1 MKRILFYS
9 ENFCGDKIKGGL
21 EVATFRIA
29 KALKDSGDWEVYNVF
44 RSKSDGKEKSI
55 YSDVIKLG
63 KADFK
68 FRKELAKFISDN
80 EIDVVVNMSR
90 FYRHPHIVKVVKESG
105 RNVKIIFMQHFAPGS
120 EMKKP
125 TFNSGFHLLKLNPYN
140 PLYWLRSS
148 IYPILKL
155 PRRFK
160 FSNIYKS
167 TYQDSDKVILL
178 SGGYKDDYCKIGK
191 ISDKSKFL
199 AIPNIF
205 EVESNA
211 KSQVQRKEKRVL
223 ILSRM
228 DEIQKRMSLALQIWA
243 MIEKDPDLKDWQ
255 LDIVGSGHNEDIV
268 KRLIRKL
275 KLKNITYHGWQP
287 REDFLQKSSILMST
301 SEYEGL
307 PLAILEA
314 QAYGVVP
321 IAFDSY
327 ASIRD
332 VIEDGFN
339 GVVIEHFGDCD
350 TFAKKLANLMKDEKK
365 RLQLAQN
372 AVNSSGKFSS
382 EKIGNQWLEMLEKL

>member
-9 ENFCGDKIKGGL
+9 ENFCGDKTKGGL

-29 KALKDSGDWEVYNVF
+29 KALKDSGNCDVYNAF

-55 YSDVIKLG
+55 YSDVVKLS
-63 KADFK
+63 KYDSK
-68 FRKELAKFISDN
+68 FRNELTRFILKN
-80 EIDVVVNMSR
+80 EIDIMVNMSR
-90 FYRHPHIVKVVKESG
+90 FFRHHHIVKAVKNSG
-105 RNVKIIFMQHFAPGS
+105 RDVKIIFMQHFAPGS
-120 EMKKP
+120 EIKKP
-125 TFNSGFHLLKLNPYN
+125 TFKSGLHLLKLNPFN

-148 IYPILKL
+148 IYPLLKL

-160 FSNIYKS
+160 FSNIYRS

-178 SGGYKDDYCKIGK
+178 SEGYKDDYCKIGGF
-191 ISDKSKFL
+191 SDKSKFV

-205 EVESNA
+205 ELEKRDKN
-211 KSQVQRKEKRVL
+211 QVIRKEKRVL

-228 DEIQKRMSLALQIWA
+228 DEIQKRMSLSLQIWA

-255 LDIVGSGHNEDIV
+255 LDIVGSGHNTDIV
-268 KRLIRKL
+268 KRMIKKL

-287 REDFLQKSSILMST
+287 REKFLMQSSILIST

-314 QAYGVVP
+314 LVYGTVP

-327 ASIRD
+327 ASLRD
-332 VIEDGFN
+332 VVEDNFN
-339 GVVIEHFGDCD
+339 GVVIENFGDLD
-350 TFAKKLANLMKDEKK
+350 TFAKQLAKLMKDEKK
-365 RLQLAQN
+365 RQELALN
-372 AVNSSGKFSS
+372 TFNSSQNFSS
-382 EKIGNQWLEMLEKL
+382 ERVGDKWLEMLKKL